1 MVADALIVLVVEDDL
16 RTQDVR
22 RRQLRDL
29 DAEAIFARTREQA
42 LREIEASPGPDAVLT
57 DANLDEHNPT
67 DSSGI
72 QVARDVRD
80 RFGPEIPIM
89 AYSGKLAES
98 PLSEAE
104 AKELFTRRKSK
115 GIMPFDD
122 VEDELESLL
131 QDARDYRQRRVE
143 IARAR
148 REEMRSRILLDTIDP
163 AETVRRL
170 LPDAAL
176 SADVE
181 ALLEAAGYRLQLV
194 RSGSFKLSA
203 NPLLVWTRQLGDVAE
218 AEVYGQPAL
227 YSDGDNEQDA
237 VEQLVD
243 LMRLFAED
251 FEASD
256 EPVAGPAE
264 RLRAFLERTIEP
276 AETDC

>member
-1 MVADALIVLVVEDDL
+1 MIADALIVLVVEDDL

-42 LREIEASPGPDAVLT
+42 LQEIEASPGPDAVLT
-57 DANLDEHNPT
+57 DANLDEHNPR

-98 PLSEAE
+98 PLTEAE

-115 GIMPFDD
+115 GIMAFDD

-131 QDARDYRQRRVE
+131 QDAREYREQRVE
-143 IARAR
+143 MARAR
-148 REEMRSRILLDTIDP
+148 REEMRSRILLDTIEP

-170 LPDAAL
+170 LPDGAL
-176 SADVE
+176 SAEVE
-181 ALLEAAGYRLQLV
+181 GLLEAAGYHLQLV
-194 RSGSFKLSA
+194 RSGSFKQSA
-203 NPLLVWTRQLGDVAE
+203 NPLLVWTRRFGSVAE

-227 YSDGDNEQDA
+227 YSDGDDEQDA
-237 VEQLVD
+237 VEKLVD

-256 EPVAGPAE
+256 EPVAGPAA
-264 RLRAFLERTIEP
+264 RLRAFLDRTMLL
-276 AETDC
+276 ADGD